1 MVLFPLPLWERG
13 KNFTLPLIPSH
24 RGRGKISSLQEG
36 GRYELPNQMSDNIQ
50 IITSSEDNGKR
61 LDLFLAGK
69 GLSLSR
75 SRIQKL
81 IEQGK
86 IQVEGKKVK
95 SHYKIKGDE
104 KIVIEV
110 PPPEKLSLEPQDIP
124 LNIVYEDK
132 DLLVVNKPAGM
143 VVHPAAGNYENT
155 LVNALLF
162 HCKDLSGINGVL
174 RPGIVHRLD
183 KNTSGLLVIAKND
196 FAHNAL
202 ADQLK
207 DRTLTR
213 EYAALCW
220 GNLPREK
227 GVVETLIGRSGGDR
241 KMMTVV
247 KQKGREAITE
257 YEVLER
263 FPLGDF
269 LRIKLKTG
277 RTHQIRVHFLYLNH
291 PIMGDPEYGGR
302 KKHLGMIKGD
312 LKGLANQAL
321 KLIDRQALHAK
332 KIGFVHPRTG
342 KYLDFESELP
352 EDMKKLL
359 EFLRKK

>member
-1 MVLFPLPLWERG
+1 MDQTIQLKP
-13 KNFTLPLIPSH
+13 TL
-24 RGRGKISSLQEG
+24 
-36 GRYELPNQMSDNIQ
+36 
-50 IITSSEDNGKR
+50 EDKGKR

-69 GLSLSR
+69 NLNLSR

-81 IEQGK
+81 IDEGK
-86 IQVEGKKVK
+86 ITVQDKKVK

-104 KIVIEV
+104 KIVIEI

-124 LNIVYEDK
+124 LDIVYEDK
-132 DLLVVNKPAGM
+132 DLLAVNKPAGM
-143 VVHPAAGNYENT
+143 VVHPAAGNYKDT

-183 KNTSGLLVIAKND
+183 KNTSGLLVVAKND
-196 FAHNAL
+196 FAHTNL

-207 DRTLTR
+207 NRTLTR
-213 EYAALCW
+213 EYAAFCW
-220 GNLPREK
+220 GNLPKEK

-263 FPLGDF
+263 FPLGDY

-302 KKHLGMIKGD
+302 KKHLGMIKES
-312 LKGLANQAL
+312 LKAQVNQVL

-332 KIGFVHPRTG
+332 KIGFVHPRSG
-342 KYLDFESELP
+342 KYVEFESGLP
-352 EDMKKLL
+352 EDMKRVL
-359 EFLRKK
+359 EFLRKR

>member
-1 MVLFPLPLWERG
+1 
-13 KNFTLPLIPSH
+13 
-24 RGRGKISSLQEG
+24 
-36 GRYELPNQMSDNIQ
+36 MSEHIQ
-50 IITSSEDNGKR
+50 IITASQDKGKR

-69 GLSLSR
+69 ELNLSR

-81 IEQGK
+81 IEEGK
-86 IQVEGKKVK
+86 ITVQDKKVK

-104 KIVIEV
+104 KIVIEI

-124 LNIVYEDK
+124 LDIIYEDK

-143 VVHPAAGNYENT
+143 VVHPAAGNYKNT

-183 KNTSGLLVIAKND
+183 KNTSGLLVVAKND
-196 FAHNAL
+196 FAHTNL
-202 ADQLK
+202 SGQLR

-213 EYAALCW
+213 EYVALCW
-220 GNLPREK
+220 GNLPKEK
-227 GVVETLIGRSGGDR
+227 GIVETLIGRSSGDR

-247 KQKGREAITE
+247 KQKGRGAITE

-263 FPLGDF
+263 FTLGDY
-269 LRIKLKTG
+269 LKIKLKTG

-332 KIGFVHPRTG
+332 KIGFVHPRTE
-342 KYLDFESELP
+342 KYMEFESELP
-352 EDMKKLL
+352 GDMKDVLNLL
-359 EFLRKK
+359 KKG

>member
-1 MVLFPLPLWERG
+1 ML
-13 KNFTLPLIPSH
+13 
-24 RGRGKISSLQEG
+24 
-36 GRYELPNQMSDNIQ
+36 ELVEVKATTQDKGQ
-50 IITSSEDNGKR
+50 R
-61 LDLFLAGK
+61 LDLFLAGQE
-69 GLSLSR
+69 LNLSR

-81 IEQGK
+81 IEEGK
-86 IQVEGKKVK
+86 ITVQDKKVK

-104 KIVIEV
+104 KIVIEI

-124 LNIVYEDK
+124 LDIVYEDK

-143 VVHPAAGNYENT
+143 VVHPAAGNYKNT

-183 KNTSGLLVIAKND
+183 KNTSGLLVVAKND
-196 FAHNAL
+196 FSHTNL

-220 GNLPREK
+220 GRLPKEK
-227 GVVETLIGRSGGDR
+227 GVVETLIGRSTGDR

-291 PIMGDPEYGGR
+291 PIIGDPEYGGR
-302 KKHLGMIKGD
+302 KKHLGMIKESF
-312 LKGLANQAL
+312 KALANQVL

-332 KIGFVHPRTG
+332 KIGFVHPRTK
-342 KYLDFESELP
+342 KYMEFESELP
-352 EDMKKLL
+352 GDMKILL
-359 EFLRKK
+359 DFLKKYDGLTK

>member
-1 MVLFPLPLWERG
+1 MNQILQL
-13 KNFTLPLIPSH
+13 KSTL
-24 RGRGKISSLQEG
+24 
-36 GRYELPNQMSDNIQ
+36 
-50 IITSSEDNGKR
+50 EDKGKR

-69 GLSLSR
+69 ELNLSR

-81 IEQGK
+81 IEEGK
-86 IQVEGKKVK
+86 ITVQDKSSGSVGKVK
-95 SHYKIKGDE
+95 SHYKIKGEE
-104 KIVIEV
+104 KISIEI
-110 PPPEKLSLEPQDIP
+110 PPPEGLSLEPQDIP
-124 LNIVYEDK
+124 LNIIYEDK

-143 VVHPAAGNYENT
+143 VVHPAAGNYKDT

-183 KNTSGLLVIAKND
+183 KNTSGLLVVAKND
-196 FAHNAL
+196 FAHNNL

-220 GNLPREK
+220 GSLPKEK
-227 GVVETLIGRSGGDR
+227 GVVETLIGRSTGDR

-263 FPLGDF
+263 FPLGDY
-269 LRIKLKTG
+269 LKIKLKTG

-302 KKHLGMIKGD
+302 KKHLGMIKES
-312 LKGLANQAL
+312 LKAQVNQVL

-332 KIGFVHPRTG
+332 KIGFVHPRSG
-342 KYLDFESELP
+342 KYVEFESGLP
-352 EDMKKLL
+352 EDMKRVL
-359 EFLRKK
+359 EFLRKR

>member
-1 MVLFPLPLWERG
+1 ML
-13 KNFTLPLIPSH
+13 
-24 RGRGKISSLQEG
+24 
-36 GRYELPNQMSDNIQ
+36 ELVEVKATTQDKGQ
-50 IITSSEDNGKR
+50 R
-61 LDLFLAGK
+61 LDLFLAGQE
-69 GLSLSR
+69 LNLSR

-81 IEQGK
+81 IEEGK
-86 IQVEGKKVK
+86 ITVQDKKVK

-104 KIVIEV
+104 KIVIEI

-124 LNIVYEDK
+124 LDIVYEDK
-132 DLLVVNKPAGM
+132 DSLVVNKPAGM
-143 VVHPAAGNYENT
+143 VVHPAAGNYKNT

-183 KNTSGLLVIAKND
+183 KNTSGLLVVAKND
-196 FAHNAL
+196 FSHTNL

-220 GNLPREK
+220 GRLPKEK
-227 GVVETLIGRSGGDR
+227 GVVETLIGRSTGDR

-291 PIMGDPEYGGR
+291 PIIGDPEYGGR
-302 KKHLGMIKGD
+302 KKHLGMIKESF
-312 LKGLANQAL
+312 KALANQVL

-332 KIGFVHPRTG
+332 KIGFVHPRTK
-342 KYLDFESELP
+342 KYMEFESELP
-352 EDMKKLL
+352 GDMKILL
-359 EFLRKK
+359 DFLKKYDGLTK

>member
-1 MVLFPLPLWERG
+1 MDQTIQLKP
-13 KNFTLPLIPSH
+13 TL
-24 RGRGKISSLQEG
+24 
-36 GRYELPNQMSDNIQ
+36 
-50 IITSSEDNGKR
+50 EDKGKR

-69 GLSLSR
+69 NLNLSR

-81 IEQGK
+81 IDEGK
-86 IQVEGKKVK
+86 ITVQDKKVK

-104 KIVIEV
+104 KIVIEI

-124 LNIVYEDK
+124 LDIVYEDK
-132 DLLVVNKPAGM
+132 DLLAVNKPAGM
-143 VVHPAAGNYENT
+143 VVHPAAGNYKDT

-183 KNTSGLLVIAKND
+183 KNTSGLLVVAKND
-196 FAHNAL
+196 FAHTNL

-207 DRTLTR
+207 NRTLTR
-213 EYAALCW
+213 EYAAFCW
-220 GNLPREK
+220 GNLPKEK

-263 FPLGDF
+263 FPLGDY

-291 PIMGDPEYGGR
+291 PVMGDPEYGGR

-312 LKGLANQAL
+312 LKGLANQVL

-332 KIGFVHPRTG
+332 KIGFVHPRTK
-342 KYLDFESELP
+342 KYMEFESELP
-352 EDMKKLL
+352 GDMKGLL
-359 EFLRKK
+359 EFLRKR

>member
-1 MVLFPLPLWERG
+1 LEFPPGTWFGPPRR
-13 KNFTLPLIPSH
+13 TIPEPT
-24 RGRGKISSLQEG
+24 I
-36 GRYELPNQMSDNIQ
+36 NQMSENIQ
-50 IITSSEDNGKR
+50 ITTNSEDKGKR
-61 LDLFLAGK
+61 LDLFLSGK
-69 GLSLSR
+69 EFNLSR

-81 IEQGK
+81 IEEGK
-86 IQVEGKKVK
+86 ILVEGKKTK

-124 LNIVYEDK
+124 LNILYEDK
-132 DLLVVNKPAGM
+132 DLLVVNKPVGM
-143 VVHPAAGNYENT
+143 VVHPAYGNYKNT

-183 KNTSGLLVIAKND
+183 KNTSGLLVVAKND
-196 FAHNAL
+196 FAHTAL
-202 ADQLK
+202 AEQLK
-207 DRTLTR
+207 DRTLNR

-227 GVVETLIGRSGGDR
+227 GVVETLIGRSKGDR
-241 KMMTVV
+241 KVMTVV
-247 KQKGREAITE
+247 RQKGREAITE
-257 YEVLER
+257 YEVQER

-269 LRIKLKTG
+269 LKIKLKTG

-302 KKHLGMIKGD
+302 KKHLGMIKEG
-312 LKGLANQAL
+312 LKAQANQAL

-342 KYLDFESELP
+342 KYMEFETELP

-359 EFLRKK
+359 GFLRKK

>member
-1 MVLFPLPLWERG
+1 
-13 KNFTLPLIPSH
+13 
-24 RGRGKISSLQEG
+24 
-36 GRYELPNQMSDNIQ
+36 MSENIQ
-50 IITSSEDNGKR
+50 IITASQDKGKR

-69 GLSLSR
+69 GLNLSR

-81 IEQGK
+81 IEEGK
-86 IQVEGKKVK
+86 IIVNDKKVK
-95 SHYKIKGDE
+95 SHYKIKSDE
-104 KIVIEV
+104 KILVEI

-124 LNIVYEDK
+124 LDILYEDK

-143 VVHPAAGNYENT
+143 VVHPAAGNYKNT

-183 KNTSGLLVIAKND
+183 KNTSGLLVVAKND
-196 FAHNAL
+196 FAHNKL
-202 ADQLK
+202 AGQLK

-213 EYAALCW
+213 EYAALSW
-220 GNLPREK
+220 GSLPKEK
-227 GVVETLIGRSGGDR
+227 GVVETLIGRSTGDR

-247 KQKGREAITE
+247 KQKGREAVTE

-263 FPLGDF
+263 FPLGDY
-269 LRIKLKTG
+269 LKIKLKTG

-302 KKHLGMIKGD
+302 KKHLGMIKES
-312 LKGLANQAL
+312 LKGQANQAL
-321 KLIDRQALHAK
+321 KLIDRQALHAR
-332 KIGFVHPRTG
+332 KIGFVHPRTE
-342 KYLDFESELP
+342 KYMEFESELP
-352 EDMKKLL
+352 EDMKVLL
-359 EFLRKK
+359 EFLREK

>member
-1 MVLFPLPLWERG
+1 MDKHVLLKATG
-13 KNFTLPLIPSH
+13 QDK
-24 RGRGKISSLQEG
+24 
-36 GRYELPNQMSDNIQ
+36 
-50 IITSSEDNGKR
+50 GKR
-61 LDLFLAGK
+61 LDLFLAGRE
-69 GLSLSR
+69 LNLSR

-81 IEQGK
+81 IEEGK
-86 IQVEGKKVK
+86 ITVQDKKVK
-95 SHYKIKGDE
+95 SHYKIKGEE
-104 KIVIEV
+104 KILIEI
-110 PPPEKLSLEPQDIP
+110 PPPELLSLEPQDIP
-124 LNIVYEDK
+124 LDIVYEDK
-132 DLLVVNKPAGM
+132 DLLVVNKPARM
-143 VVHPAAGNYENT
+143 VVHPAAVNNKDT

-183 KNTSGLLVIAKND
+183 KNTSGLLVVAKND
-196 FAHNAL
+196 FAHNNL

-220 GNLPREK
+220 GSLPKEK

-241 KMMTVV
+241 KKMTVV

-263 FPLGDF
+263 FPLGDY
-269 LRIKLKTG
+269 LKIKLKTG

-302 KKHLGMIKGD
+302 KKHLGMIKES
-312 LKGLANQAL
+312 LKPLANQVL
-321 KLIDRQALHAK
+321 KLFDRQALHAK
-332 KIGFVHPRTG
+332 KIGFVHPRTK
-342 KYLDFESELP
+342 KYLEFESELP
-352 EDMKKLL
+352 EDMKELL
-359 EFLRKK
+359 VVLRRR